1 MADLTTTLL
10 GFFRIIFGFLLVLFI
25 PGFAISFLFYP
36 KISDISKTI
45 RIVLSCV
52 ISVGSTLCV
61 LLFFD
66 IFLGVNMK
74 AVNITLILLFF
85 SALVFIIWGIRQVF
99 YLLMEKRK
107 KRIDA
112 SKII

>member
-1 MADLTTTLL
+1 MTTTLL

-36 KISDISKTI
+36 KIADISRTS

-52 ISVGSTLCV
+52 ISLGSTLCV

-74 AVNITLILLFF
+74 AVNITLILLVF
-85 SALVFIIWGIRQVF
+85 SALVCIIWGIRRVIS
-99 YLLMEKRK
+99 YLMEIRK

-112 SKII
+112 SRII